1 MLRAILLYSRL
12 QVGTMG
18 TETSTH
24 TLKAVDGG
32 RPKRTGR
39 TIAKAVSLHLEGNRE
54 GAADVLCKAID
65 QGEQDPALFSALGH
79 IHYEKGDH
87 QAAAHVYRQLTEIEP
102 AHRTAHF
109 NLAVCLGNLKQF
121 GESAESFR
129 AAVKADP
136 TRADAA
142 LGLGI

>member
-1 MLRAILLYSRL
+1 
-12 QVGTMG
+12 MG

-39 TIAKAVSLHLEGNRE
+39 TIAKAVSLHLEGNRD
-54 GAADVLCKAID
+54 AAAELLAKAID

-79 IHYEKGDH
+79 IHYEQADYP
-87 QAAAHVYRQLTEIEP
+87 AAARIYRQLAEIDP

-109 NLAVCLGNLKQF
+109 NLAVCL
-121 GESAESFR
+121 
-129 AAVKADP
+129 
-136 TRADAA
+136 
-142 LGLGI
+142 